1 MSTRFTAE
9 KKKEIVQQIIV
20 CDCPENRSDNYDCT
34 SKYNVKELYKMG
46 LIHRL
51 DCFYRLYD
59 ILKHHS
65 TQTFFHVSVTNF
77 DACVKA
83 YLDL

>member
-9 KKKEIVQQIIV
+9 RKCDIVQMLIV
-20 CDCPENRSDNYDCT
+20 HDCPENSADKHYGT
-34 SKYNVKELYKMG
+34 GGYNVKELYKMG

-51 DCFYRLYD
+51 ECFYRLYD

-65 TQTFFHVSVTNF
+65 TQSFFHVNVSNF
-77 DACVKA
+77 DACVKT

>member
-9 KKKEIVQQIIV
+9 KRRDIVTQMIV
-20 CDCPENRSDNYDCT
+20 LDCPENRSDNADGT
-34 SKYNVKELYKMG
+34 SKYNVKELYRMG

-51 DCFYRLYD
+51 ECFYRLYD
-59 ILKHHS
+59 ILKYHS

-77 DACVKA
+77 DSCVKA